1 MRYDEN
7 RRVILETTLIRLAN
21 PETNLLEPA
30 VMARIKKL
38 EEAVSSGSFVKIK
51 DTVKDNANNKET
63 TEQKNLV
70 SVIKVSKLAYDE
82 IGLIKDNWKTIS
94 ASQEKTAKYILLGAE
109 IIPGDNKEDGLVQVL
124 LPDTNYGILEGM
136 HSIDLVEESLKEA
149 TKTLLKKNVT
159 YKLVNKASS
168 NYSDNITIKLD
179 DAFDKIVGMEIET
192 END

>member
-1 MRYDEN
+1 M
-7 RRVILETTLIRLAN
+7 
-21 PETNLLEPA
+21 
-30 VMARIKKL
+30 
-38 EEAVSSGSFVKIK
+38 
-51 DTVKDNANNKET
+51 
-63 TEQKNLV
+63 
-70 SVIKVSKLAYDE
+70 
-82 IGLIKDNWKTIS
+82 
-94 ASQEKTAKYILLGAE
+94 
-109 IIPGDNKEDGLVQVL
+109 L